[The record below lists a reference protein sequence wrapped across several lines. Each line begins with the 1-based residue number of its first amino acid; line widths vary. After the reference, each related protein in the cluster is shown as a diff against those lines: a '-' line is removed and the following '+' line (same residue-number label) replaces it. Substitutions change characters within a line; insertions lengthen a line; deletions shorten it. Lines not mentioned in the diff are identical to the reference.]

1 MRNDELAY
9 DWLDFLA
16 EQKPVHKTLLKEA
29 LQIIP
34 VPNNLKRGPRN
45 NKVEGIVIHHTVTG
59 NAKTTLRVL
68 EQRGYSTNFEIDQ
81 SGKIYQ
87 YIDPATEYAIA
98 TGNGANKH
106 TVAID
111 ITTGNSKWPPE
122 QVEAARTLIYSLA
135 QKFGFEVKL
144 APDQGPYDWNT
155 WKGKGFTLFRHRNFA
170 PTACP
175 TSFPMEQIAG
185 APSSTIKITDVPTSP
200 TKSDIASTGQK
211 QTAVSSDG
219 KTVADIEAEKRFA
232 SRISPEDIEKALG
245 ESLDRKIFHIKDKT
259 KNKLYNKHEKYFDS
273 LLDHLKNELKINKS
287 VQIVLEDDE
296 ENAKKVLGRTGGYI
310 NHEDKIHIFCSGRH
324 IKDIMRSLAHEMVH
338 HKQNLRGEFKDHH
351 KTSHGYAQKD
361 KHLRAMEKEAYLKGN
376 ILFRDW
382 EDNYKY
388 RGEK

>member
-1 MRNDELAY
+1 MRNDELTY

-16 EQKPVHKTLLKEA
+16 EQKSVRKTLLKEA

-68 EQRGYSTNFEIDQ
+68 EQRGYSTNFEVDQ

-200 TKSDIASTGQK
+200 TKSDTISAASNNGQIE
-211 QTAVSSDG
+211 
-219 KTVADIEAEKRFA
+219 ADIEAQKRFI

-245 ESLDRKIFHIKDKT
+245 ESLDRKIFHINETLGCYRIHDGQKT
-259 KNKLYNKHEKYFDS
+259 KEQTK
-273 LLDHLKNELKINKS
+273 
-287 VQIVLEDDE
+287 ED
-296 ENAKKVLGRTGGYI
+296 
-310 NHEDKIHIFCSGRH
+310 
-324 IKDIMRSLAHEMVH
+324 
-338 HKQNLRGEFKDHH
+338 H
-351 KTSHGYAQKD
+351 KTKMIF
-361 KHLRAMEKEAYLKGN
+361 KK
-376 ILFRDW
+376 
-382 EDNYKY
+382 KY
-388 RGEK
+388 GFNKKL